1 MNAEIEIAQP
11 PAKRRK
17 GRKAL
22 RKTSQQ
28 LPVPKRV
35 LKAVRSVPKRRRAW
49 PLALS
54 FLVAVLAPA
63 AIAAWYMAEIAADQY
78 QSHLAFSVRSGTS
91 QQALPAPDLLGAM
104 SGGHSPVLST
114 ESYVI
119 YDFLRSQQIVEE
131 VNAEIDLREV
141 FNRAPGDWV
150 FSLGA
155 DASTEDLVRYW
166 HWQVPVVYDT
176 LSGIVTVEVRSF
188 DRDSATRIARAI
200 LTHATGLVN
209 DISRAAREDTVG
221 FAQRELKVAEAR
233 LQTIRS
239 RIRAFRDVEQ
249 KANAENQIAIAM
261 GLIATL
267 EGELAKAR
275 VDRKVALS
283 YTKPTDPRVQ
293 RLENRITV
301 LESRIQEE
309 RRRFGKGTEAA
320 AGTDKSLADLMGDF
334 EELEVEREFAQ
345 TAYTNALASLQ
356 TAKADARRTQRY
368 LAVHVRPTQ
377 ADEAQYP
384 QRLLIV
390 GLVFGGALV
399 IWILSVLIL
408 ANIRDRV

>member
-1 MNAEIEIAQP
+1 MNAEIEIARP

-17 GRKAL
+17 ARKAL
-22 RKTSQQ
+22 RKTPEQ
-28 LPVPKRV
+28 LPVPKKV
-35 LKAVRSVPKRRRAW
+35 LKAVRSVPKRRRVW
-49 PLALS
+49 PLTLS
-54 FLVAVLAPA
+54 FLVAVVAPTL
-63 AIAAWYMAEIAADQY
+63 IAAWYMAAVAADQY

-91 QQALPAPDLLGAM
+91 QPSLPAPDLLGAM

-119 YDFLRSQQIVEE
+119 YDYLRSQQIVEE
-131 VNAEIDLREV
+131 VNAEIDLRQV
-141 FNRAPGDWV
+141 FNRAPRDWV
-150 FSLGA
+150 FSLGT
-155 DASTEDLVRYW
+155 DASTEDLVRFW

-188 DRDSATRIARAI
+188 DRESATRIAKAI

-209 DISRAAREDTVG
+209 EISRAAREDTVG
-221 FAQRELKVAEAR
+221 FAEQELSDAEDR
-233 LQTIRS
+233 LQRIRT

-249 KANAENQIAIAM
+249 KANAENQITIAM
-261 GLIATL
+261 GLISSL
-267 EGELAKAR
+267 ESELAKAR

-283 YTKPTDPRVQ
+283 YTKEDDPRVQ
-293 RLENRITV
+293 RLENRIAV
-301 LESRIQEE
+301 LESRIHEE
-309 RRRFGKGTEAA
+309 RRRFGKGSEDA

-334 EELEVEREFAQ
+334 EELDVEREFAQ

-356 TAKADARRTQRY
+356 NAKADARRTQRY

-390 GLVFGGALV
+390 ALVFGAALILWALV
-399 IWILSVLIL
+399 VLVL